1 MKVGGRLHSALF
13 TTLVASVG
21 CGEPYP
27 SADVGLQVTDSAGI
41 GIVTSPPVDAVYARL
56 AEEPALAVGELDGP
70 EDYLFGRIA
79 SVARDGAGDLVV
91 ADSRAGEIRVF
102 DARGRHLRTFGGLGE
117 GPGEFR
123 MLSGA
128 WPVPNGIVTVDDE
141 QQRITRFGAE
151 GSLIATSRFTG
162 IGEMGAFAGMGMVG
176 SAMVLNQVRDMGMSS
191 LEQSS
196 LEDAAEALEDEGAS
210 VVFLRHGL
218 DGELV
223 DTLARRPGEKML
235 MRTSGS
241 GDMMSVDLLRVPFS
255 RRPTAAGSVRGAAVT
270 GGGGY
275 EVVLFGAAGEPSRIT
290 RLDDAPPLLTDE
302 HLEAYVRGSGNPFV
316 QDEASVRAMVEMYRG
331 MPLPDRLPGYTK
343 LLFAD
348 TGEIWARRY
357 IPPGGETAHWDVFG
371 ADGLHLGRVTLDNSL
386 EIHEVSRGQV
396 VGVAT
401 DELGVERVEVR
412 GLVLTGRQGPS
423 ES

>member
-1 MKVGGRLHSALF
+1 MRAGIGLRSAGCVVLAA
-13 TTLVASVG
+13 VAG
-21 CGEPYP
+21 CGEP
-27 SADVGLQVTDSAGI
+27 DTVGTGAQVADSAGI
-41 GIVTSPPVDAVYARL
+41 GIVTSPPVEAVHARL

-70 EDYLFGRIA
+70 EELLFGHIA
-79 SVARDGAGDLVV
+79 SVARDGAGNLVV

-102 DARGRHLRTFGGLGE
+102 DAQGRHLRTFGGMGE

-128 WPVPNGIVTVDDE
+128 WPVPNGIVAVDGE
-141 QQRITRFGAE
+141 QQRITRFGAD
-151 GSLIATSRFTG
+151 GSLIATSRFAG
-162 IGEMGAFAGMGMVG
+162 IGELGIFGTMGIAGSG
-176 SAMVLNQVRDMGMSS
+176 MVLNEVEDMGMSS
-191 LEQSS
+191 LEESS
-196 LEDAAEALEDEGAS
+196 LEDAAEDLEDVGAS
-210 VVFLRHGL
+210 VLFLRHGL

-255 RRPTAAGSVRGAAVT
+255 RIPTAAGSPHGAAVT
-270 GGGGY
+270 GGGEY
-275 EVVLFGAAGEPSRIT
+275 EVALFGAAGGLIRIV
-290 RLDDAPPLLTDE
+290 RLDEAPPLRTDE
-302 HLEAYVRGSGNPFV
+302 HLDDYVRGSGNPFL
-316 QDEASVRAMVEMYRG
+316 QDEASVRAMVEMYQG

-348 TGEIWARRY
+348 TGELWARRF

-371 ADGLHLGRVTLDNSL
+371 ADGLHLGRVEVDTSFR
-386 EIHEVSRGQV
+386 IQEVSLGQV

-401 DELGVERVEVR
+401 DELGVERVEVLDL
-412 GLVLTGRQGPS
+412 GPAGR
-423 ES
+423 

>member
-1 MKVGGRLHSALF
+1 MKVGVRLHSLLF
-13 TTLVASVG
+13 TTLFVSVG
-21 CGEPYP
+21 CGDPDASP
-27 SADVGLQVTDSAGI
+27 DTGLQVTDSAGI
-41 GIVTSPPVDAVYARL
+41 SVVTTAPVDGLYAGL
-56 AEEPALAVGELDGP
+56 AEEPALVVGELDGP
-70 EDYLFGRIA
+70 EEYLFGRIA

-102 DARGRHLRTFGGLGE
+102 DARGRHLRSFGGMGE

-128 WPVPNGIVTVDDE
+128 WPVPNGVVAVDGQ

-162 IGEMGAFAGMGMVG
+162 IGEMGAFAGMGMAG

-191 LEQSS
+191 LEESS
-196 LEDAAEALEDEGAS
+196 LEDAAEALEEEGAS

-235 MRTSGS
+235 LTTSGS
-241 GDMMSVDLLRVPFS
+241 GEMMSVDLLRIPFS
-255 RRPTAAGSVRGAAVT
+255 RRPTAAGSARGAAVT

-275 EVVLFGAAGEPSRIT
+275 EVVLFGATGEPSRIA
-290 RLDDAPPLLTDE
+290 RLDEAPPLLTDE

-316 QDEASVRAMVEMYRG
+316 QDEASVRSMVETYRG

-348 TGEIWARRY
+348 TGELWAQRY
-357 IPPGGETAHWDVFG
+357 ILPGGEMAHWDVFG
-371 ADGLHLGRVTLDNSL
+371 TDGLHLGRMEVDTSFRI
-386 EIHEVSRGQV
+386 EEVSRGQV
-396 VGVAT
+396 VGIAT

-412 GLVLTGRQGPS
+412 DLGRAGR
-423 ES
+423 